1 MNINYEARSGGKV
14 ESWTKNPKEAEGF
27 ALSAM
32 DREYYIYGIVLK
44 AEASGNQ
51 FIDLHGLMSQYSDN
65 LFSSGYL
72 SEQEVITNRTTIPVT
87 EIQIVSFAKDYH
99 DGY

>member
-1 MNINYEARSGGKV
+1 
-14 ESWTKNPKEAEGF
+14 
-27 ALSAM
+27 M
-32 DREYYIYGIVLK
+32 DSDYYVYGVVLK

-51 FIDLHGLMSQYSDN
+51 FIDLHGLITQYSPS
-65 LFSSGYL
+65 LFDSVYI
-72 SEQEVITNRTTIPVT
+72 SEQEVITNQSTIPVT